1 MTRKA
6 HLVFFKSE
14 RSDSLPADVLWG
26 SFDKRTPKDVC
37 GEANVVKNSPNA
49 ITCCLFFNIGEH
61 YLIYTKVYMTVQKVC
76 FLVVGLGFLATES
89 DVFLCGPVRLFTG
102 RRWCWETIFIRSCL
116 KMVLY
121 FRSQDLSLIRAW
133 NLCLLES
140 QTSGRQHFWIS
151 WGRRGLVAIRTRL
164 RLVGQRE
171 KARRREVDP
180 QLVSREAH

>member
-1 MTRKA
+1 MQWRILLTLLPVVSSLA
-6 HLVFFKSE
+6 LVNITWFIHRFIWLSKRSFFSG
-14 RSDSLPADVLWG
+14 RTWVSSNRIRCFSLWTGP
-26 SFDKRTPKDVC
+26 SFY
-37 GEANVVKNSPNA
+37 GE
-49 ITCCLFFNIGEH
+49 
-61 YLIYTKVYMTVQKVC
+61 KVM
-76 FLVVGLGFLATES
+76 LGNK
-89 DVFLCGPVRLFTG
+89 
-102 RRWCWETIFIRSCL
+102 IFIRSSL

-164 RLVGQRE
+164 LLVGQRE

-180 QLVSREAH
+180 QLVSREAHKHAGNSLSNVLVVIP

>member
-1 MTRKA
+1 MSCNFG
-6 HLVFFKSE
+6 LKSYLWFQIE
-14 RSDSLPADVLWG
+14 LALRARSILKPRVWFQTKLHSTQFNYHYLYKGLYDCPRG
-26 SFDKRTPKDVC
+26 
-37 GEANVVKNSPNA
+37 
-49 ITCCLFFNIGEH
+49 LFFSGRTWVCSNRIRCFSLWTGPSFYGE
-61 YLIYTKVYMTVQKVC
+61 KVM
-76 FLVVGLGFLATES
+76 LGNK
-89 DVFLCGPVRLFTG
+89 
-102 RRWCWETIFIRSCL
+102 IFIRSCL

-180 QLVSREAH
+180 QLVSREAHKHAGNSLSNVLVVIP